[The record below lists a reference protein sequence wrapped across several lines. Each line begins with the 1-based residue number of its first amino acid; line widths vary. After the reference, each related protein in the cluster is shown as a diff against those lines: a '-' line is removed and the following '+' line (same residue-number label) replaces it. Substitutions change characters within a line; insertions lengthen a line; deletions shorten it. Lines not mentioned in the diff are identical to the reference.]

1 MHGGER
7 KHRGHVPSACVRAE
21 DVGSKDGVAGAG
33 KTVTSTGSNHCVTRT
48 SSNSNTSISNI
59 LGPAI
64 EDKEGSRKK
73 QVIKKQV
80 IKVAAGSVM
89 ELDCRQ
95 ASMWPLTLLDA
106 SRACGM

>member
-1 MHGGER
+1 MDAAQPSHPA
-7 KHRGHVPSACVRAE
+7 HVPSACVRAE

-33 KTVTSTGSNHCVTRT
+33 KTVTRTGSKDCVTRT
-48 SSNSNTSISNI
+48 SSNTNTSTSNI
-59 LGPAI
+59 LRPAI

-73 QVIKKQV
+73 RV

-95 ASMWPLTLLDA
+95 ACMWPVTLLDA
-106 SRACGM
+106 SSACGM

>member
-21 DVGSKDGVAGAG
+21 DVGSKDGVPGAG
-33 KTVTSTGSNHCVTRT
+33 KTVTSTACNHCVTST
-48 SSNSNTSISNI
+48 NCNTNTSTSNI

-73 QVIKKQV
+73 QVIK
-80 IKVAAGSVM
+80 VAAGSVM
-89 ELDCRQ
+89 ELNCRQ
-95 ASMWPLTLLDA
+95 A
-106 SRACGM
+106 CGMSYSCTRGI

>member
-33 KTVTSTGSNHCVTRT
+33 KTVTRTGSKDCVTRT
-48 SSNSNTSISNI
+48 SSNTNTSTSNI
-59 LGPAI
+59 LRPAI

-73 QVIKKQV
+73 RV

-95 ASMWPLTLLDA
+95 ACMWPVTLLDA
-106 SRACGM
+106 SSACGM